1 MIKYK
6 NELVEIIT
14 PIRLEAYGNDNNEI
28 LLDKYIYNIRLSEA
42 FYPIL
47 SILEVT
53 LRNRICNAI
62 EKLVC
67 KNWLIK
73 ELDKQN
79 LLANKEYQKLLESA
93 DKIRKSNKTITNDR
107 LIAEM
112 TLGFW
117 IHLCNKSYKPKFWDK
132 RGFFEEVFPN
142 YTTNGEMR
150 KIAIIQ
156 NNLLS
161 ILRLRNRIFHHEI
174 IINSSKTPQ
183 EQYQLIL
190 NMLYLLSS
198 GMIELVKEISRFE
211 NIVKQKP

>member
-67 KNWLIK
+67 KNW
-73 ELDKQN
+73 DF
-79 LLANKEYQKLLESA
+79 
-93 DKIRKSNKTITNDR
+93 KIIFF
-107 LIAEM
+107 IV
-112 TLGFW
+112 
-117 IHLCNKSYKPKFWDK
+117 ICNKL
-132 RGFFEEVFPN
+132 
-142 YTTNGEMR
+142 
-150 KIAIIQ
+150 Q
-156 NNLLS
+156 
-161 ILRLRNRIFHHEI
+161 
-174 IINSSKTPQ
+174 
-183 EQYQLIL
+183 
-190 NMLYLLSS
+190 
-198 GMIELVKEISRFE
+198 
-211 NIVKQKP
+211 